1 MDGINLEKIGQAPL
15 MTSEEVAQL
24 LRVTQRTLSS
34 WTAPRGPISVI
45 RIGRSVRY
53 SSDAIQQ
60 FIASRI
66 QTIGSKA

>member
-1 MDGINLEKIGQAPL
+1 MDGMNLEKIGPAPL
-15 MTSEEVAQL
+15 MTADEVVQV
-24 LRVTQRTLSS
+24 LRVTDRTLWSG
-34 WTAPRGPISVI
+34 TAPRGPLPVS

-60 FIASRI
+60 FIASRV